1 MPDQTLTHLAMLLDR
16 SGSMQTIKQ
25 ATEQGFD
32 LFLREQ
38 REAPGSC
45 TVTLAQFDN
54 EYEEVYT
61 DLDVREVPPLDLR
74 PRGMTALLDS
84 IGRLVQTAALR
95 IAQLPE
101 DQRPGAVIVGIMTDG
116 LENASKEYTHAAIKA
131 LVTEREEQFGWT
143 FLYMGANQDAIE
155 VGASLGV
162 KRERSLTYDT
172 ANVDQAYAAT
182 SRGMAG
188 MRTAMAAGA
197 PPAAARDQHAVY
209 TEADRTAAA
218 APVPGSQPRAS
229 ASHSPT
235 GGTVPPPTGPWPG
248 GTPPVVSGP
257 VPAPPRPAPRGTKGD
272 PFDDYHLLQH
282 LRAVVASG
290 VPTLGD
296 VGTYGGRAVI
306 WATVRGVPVHL
317 NADTSRAALQQLVDA
332 ADEGPLP
339 WTVIANRAGHLNKV
353 TFRSGERVPGFYCYT
368 IAVQAVAGPLGGVAT
383 TR

>member
-61 DLDVREVPPLDLR
+61 DLDVREAPPLDLR

-84 IGRLVQTAALR
+84 IGRLVQTTALR

-131 LVTEREEQFGWT
+131 LVTEREETFGWT

-182 SRGMAG
+182 SRSMAG

-209 TEADRTAAA
+209 TEADRAAA
-218 APVPGSQPRAS
+218 GGPVPGRTSSWAGRPSAAPAS
-229 ASHSPT
+229 
-235 GGTVPPPTGPWPG
+235 V
-248 GTPPVVSGP
+248 
-257 VPAPPRPAPRGTKGD
+257 PAPRGTKDD
-272 PFDDYHLLQH
+272 PFDEQHLLDH
-282 LRAVVASG
+282 VRSVLASG
-290 VPTLGD
+290 APTLAD
-296 VGTYGGRAVI
+296 VGMFGGRAVV
-306 WATVRGVPVHL
+306 WATVRGVPVFL
-317 NADTSRAALQQLVDA
+317 NADSSRAALQQLVDA
-332 ADEGPLP
+332 SARGPLP
-339 WTVIANRAGHLNKV
+339 WTVIASQSGQLNKV

-368 IAVQAVAGPLGGVAT
+368 SAVQSVAGPLGGVAVA
-383 TR
+383 R

>member
-32 LFLREQ
+32 LFLTEQ
-38 REAPGSC
+38 REAPGRC

-84 IGRLVQTAALR
+84 IGRLVQTTALR

-101 DQRPGAVIVGIMTDG
+101 EQRPGAVIVGIMTDG

-182 SRGMAG
+182 SRSMAG
-188 MRTAMAAGA
+188 MRTAMAAGT

-209 TEADRTAAA
+209 TEADRAAA
-218 APVPGSQPRAS
+218 GSSGSGHASTPTGRRSAASAPVL
-229 ASHSPT
+229 PT
-235 GGTVPPPTGPWPG
+235 
-248 GTPPVVSGP
+248 
-257 VPAPPRPAPRGTKGD
+257 PRGTKDD
-272 PFDDYHLLQH
+272 PFDEQHLLAH
-282 LRAVVASG
+282 VRSVLASG
-290 VPTLGD
+290 APTLAD
-296 VGTYGGRAVI
+296 VGTFGGRAVV
-306 WATVRGVPVHL
+306 WATVRGVPVFL
-317 NADTSRAALQQLVDA
+317 NADSSRAALQQLVDA
-332 ADEGPLP
+332 AARRPLP
-339 WTVIANRAGHLNKV
+339 WTVIANQSGQLNKV
-353 TFRSGERVPGFYCYT
+353 TFRAGEQVPGFYCYT
-368 IAVQAVAGPLGGVAT
+368 TAVQAAAGPLGGVTAA
-383 TR
+383 R

>member
-1 MPDQTLTHLAMLLDR
+1 MPDQTLPPLAMLLDR

-32 LFLREQ
+32 LFLTEQ
-38 REAPGSC
+38 RDTPGRC

-84 IGRLVQTAALR
+84 IGRLVQTTALR

-182 SRGMAG
+182 SRSMAG

-209 TEADRTAAA
+209 TEADRAAA
-218 APVPGSQPRAS
+218 G
-229 ASHSPT
+229 
-235 GGTVPPPTGPWPG
+235 
-248 GTPPVVSGP
+248 GP
-257 VPAPPRPAPRGTKGD
+257 VPARGSSTVGRRSAGPAAVPVPRGTKDD
-272 PFDDYHLLQH
+272 PFDEQHLLAH
-282 LRAVVASG
+282 VRSVLASG
-290 VPTLGD
+290 APTLAD
-296 VGTYGGRAVI
+296 VGTFGGRAVV
-306 WATVRGVPVHL
+306 WATVRGVPVYL
-317 NADTSRAALQQLVDA
+317 NADSSRAALQQFVDA
-332 ADEGPLP
+332 AARGPLP
-339 WTVIANRAGHLNKV
+339 WSVIANRKGQLNKV
-353 TFRSGERVPGFYCYT
+353 TFRVGERVPGFYCYT
-368 IAVQAVAGPLGGVAT
+368 TAVQAAAGPLGGVTAAD
-383 TR
+383 

>member
-25 ATEQGFD
+25 ATEQGFN
-32 LFLREQ
+32 LFLTEQ
-38 REAPGSC
+38 REAPGRC

-54 EYEEVYT
+54 EYEEVYV
-61 DLDVREVPPLDLR
+61 DLDVREVPPLELR

-84 IGRLVQTAALR
+84 IGRLVQTTALR

-116 LENASKEYTHAAIKA
+116 LENVSKEYTHAAIKA

-182 SRGMAG
+182 SRSMAG

-209 TEADRTAAA
+209 TEADRAAAGGPAPGRASSPVGRRSGAPAA
-218 APVPGSQPRAS
+218 APA
-229 ASHSPT
+229 A
-235 GGTVPPPTGPWPG
+235 
-248 GTPPVVSGP
+248 
-257 VPAPPRPAPRGTKGD
+257 RGTKDD
-272 PFDDYHLLQH
+272 PFDERHLLAH
-282 LRAVVASG
+282 VRSVLASG
-290 VPTLGD
+290 APTLAD
-296 VGTYGGRAVI
+296 RETYGGRAVI
-306 WATVRGVPVHL
+306 WATLHGVPVFL
-317 NADTSRAALQQLVDA
+317 NADSSRAALQQLVDA
-332 ADEGPLP
+332 AAAGPLP
-339 WTVIANRAGHLNKV
+339 WTVIASQSGQLNKV
-353 TFRSGERVPGFYCYT
+353 TFRAGERVQGFYCYT
-368 IAVQAVAGPLGGVAT
+368 TDVQRVAGPLGGVAAA
-383 TR
+383 R

>member
-32 LFLREQ
+32 LFLTEQ
-38 REAPGSC
+38 REAPGRC

-84 IGRLVQTAALR
+84 IGRLVQTTALR

-155 VGASLGV
+155 VGASIGV

-182 SRGMAG
+182 SRTMAN
-188 MRTAMAAGA
+188 MRFAVAAGA
-197 PPAAARDQHAVY
+197 APAAARDQHAVY
-209 TEADRTAAA
+209 TETDRAAA
-218 APVPGSQPRAS
+218 GGAAPKGSTWGATSRRAS
-229 ASHSPT
+229 
-235 GGTVPPPTGPWPG
+235 
-248 GTPPVVSGP
+248 
-257 VPAPPRPAPRGTKGD
+257 
-272 PFDDYHLLQH
+272 
-282 LRAVVASG
+282 
-290 VPTLGD
+290 
-296 VGTYGGRAVI
+296 
-306 WATVRGVPVHL
+306 
-317 NADTSRAALQQLVDA
+317 
-332 ADEGPLP
+332 E
-339 WTVIANRAGHLNKV
+339 
-353 TFRSGERVPGFYCYT
+353 
-368 IAVQAVAGPLGGVAT
+368 
-383 TR
+383 

>member
-32 LFLREQ
+32 LFLAEQ
-38 REAPGSC
+38 RDAPGRC

-84 IGRLVQTAALR
+84 IGRLVQTTALR

-172 ANVDQAYAAT
+172 ANVDEAYAAT
-182 SRGMAG
+182 SRSMAG

-197 PPAAARDQHAVY
+197 PSAAARDQHAVY
-209 TEADRTAAA
+209 TEADRAAA
-218 APVPGSQPRAS
+218 GVAAPNGLARGAASRRAS
-229 ASHSPT
+229 
-235 GGTVPPPTGPWPG
+235 
-248 GTPPVVSGP
+248 
-257 VPAPPRPAPRGTKGD
+257 K
-272 PFDDYHLLQH
+272 
-282 LRAVVASG
+282 
-290 VPTLGD
+290 
-296 VGTYGGRAVI
+296 
-306 WATVRGVPVHL
+306 
-317 NADTSRAALQQLVDA
+317 
-332 ADEGPLP
+332 
-339 WTVIANRAGHLNKV
+339 
-353 TFRSGERVPGFYCYT
+353 
-368 IAVQAVAGPLGGVAT
+368 
-383 TR
+383 

>member
-32 LFLREQ
+32 LFLAEQ
-38 REAPGSC
+38 REAPGRC

-54 EYEEVYT
+54 EYDEVYT
-61 DLDVREVPPLDLR
+61 DLDVREAPPLDLR

-84 IGRLVQTAALR
+84 IGRLVQTTALR

-101 DQRPGAVIVGIMTDG
+101 EQRPGAVIVGIMTDG

-131 LVTEREEQFGWT
+131 LVTEREETFGWT

-182 SRGMAG
+182 SRSMAG

-197 PPAAARDQHAVY
+197 PPAVARDQHAVY
-209 TEADRTAAA
+209 TEADRAAA
-218 APVPGSQPRAS
+218 SGPVPGSTSSPAGRRS
-229 ASHSPT
+229 AAPAL
-235 GGTVPPPTGPWPG
+235 
-248 GTPPVVSGP
+248 
-257 VPAPPRPAPRGTKGD
+257 VPALQGTKED
-272 PFDDYHLLQH
+272 PFDEQHLLDH
-282 LRAVVASG
+282 VRSVLASG
-290 VPTLGD
+290 APTLAD
-296 VGTYGGRAVI
+296 VGTFGGRAVV
-306 WATVRGVPVHL
+306 WATVRGVPVFL
-317 NADTSRAALQQLVDA
+317 NADSSRTALQQLVDA
-332 ADEGPLP
+332 SARGPLP
-339 WTVIANRAGHLNKV
+339 WTVIASQSGQLNKV
-353 TFRSGERVPGFYCYT
+353 TYRTGERVPGFYCYT
-368 IAVQAVAGPLGGVAT
+368 SELQPVAGPLGGVVVA
-383 TR
+383 R

>member
-32 LFLREQ
+32 LFLAEQ
-38 REAPGSC
+38 RDAPGRC

-84 IGRLVQTAALR
+84 IGRLVQTTALR

-182 SRGMAG
+182 SRSMAG

-209 TEADRTAAA
+209 TEADRAAA
-218 APVPGSQPRAS
+218 GRRATDRPRS
-229 ASHSPT
+229 A
-235 GGTVPPPTGPWPG
+235 
-248 GTPPVVSGP
+248 
-257 VPAPPRPAPRGTKGD
+257 RPAPQPPVAAPTGTKDD
-272 PFDDYHLLQH
+272 PFDEYHLLQH
-282 LRAVVASG
+282 LRSVVVSG
-290 VPTLGD
+290 SATLAD
-296 VGTYGGRAVI
+296 IGTYGGRPVV
-306 WATVRGVPVHL
+306 WATLRGVPVSL
-317 NADTSRAALQQLVDA
+317 NADTSRAALVQLVETSA
-332 ADEGPLP
+332 HGPLP
-339 WTVIANRAGHLNKV
+339 WGVIANRAGRLDKV
-353 TFRSGERVPGFYCYT
+353 TFRPGERVRGFYCYT
-368 IAVQAVAGPLGGVAT
+368 SDVQAAAGPLGSVAVA
-383 TR
+383 R

>member
-16 SGSMQTIKQ
+16 SGSMQSIKQ

-32 LFLREQ
+32 LFLAEQ
-38 REAPGSC
+38 RDAPGRC

-84 IGRLVQTAALR
+84 IGRLVQTTALR

-182 SRGMAG
+182 SRSMAG
-188 MRTAMAAGA
+188 MRTALAAGA

-209 TEADRTAAA
+209 SEADRAAA
-218 APVPGSQPRAS
+218 AGPVTGRAS
-229 ASHSPT
+229 SSVGRRSA
-235 GGTVPPPTGPWPG
+235 
-248 GTPPVVSGP
+248 
-257 VPAPPRPAPRGTKGD
+257 VPAAAPAQRGTKDD
-272 PFDDYHLLQH
+272 PFDETALLQH
-282 LRAVVASG
+282 LRSVLASG
-290 VPTLGD
+290 SPTLAD
-296 VGTYGGRAVI
+296 VGTFGGRAVV
-306 WATVRGVPVHL
+306 WATVRGVSVSL
-317 NADTSRAALQQLVDA
+317 NADSSRAALQQLVDA
-332 ADEGPLP
+332 AADGPLP
-339 WTVIANRAGHLNKV
+339 WNVIANRKGQLNKV
-353 TFRSGERVPGFYCYT
+353 TFRSGRRVRGFYCYT
-368 IAVQAVAGPLGGVAT
+368 SKVQPAAGPLGGVPAA
-383 TR
+383 R